1 MIYVL
6 VDLGHPVKVKK
17 VQDLHDRKYDEGANP
32 PDLIL
37 IDATAKE
44 SASRT

>member
-6 VDLGHPVKVKK
+6 VDLGNPGKVKK
-17 VQDLHDRKYDEGANP
+17 VQDLHDRKCDEGANP
-32 PDLIL
+32 PDLIVV
-37 IDATAKE
+37 DATEKE